1 MGCPILSEV
10 ECQLEINFFLQGQNE
25 FWKILMKFLEYIKVF
40 TNLEKHNILLKSLT
54 FFACIFHRFKITV
67 SD

>member
-1 MGCPILSEV
+1 MGCPILSAV
-10 ECQLEINFFLQGQNE
+10 KCQLEINFFLQGQNE

-54 FFACIFHRFKITV
+54 YFGCRFKITV